1 MSILTLIF
9 DRKAALTIEDYG
21 KFIGNVLDLDINF
34 TVVNY
39 SLTEHGVRLRVSVP
53 DEKFKEF
60 LKLLKTNDIKYERST
75 IRINED
81 ACVHCGQCIS
91 LCFTG
96 ALYYDE
102 ERKRSFDEGKCVG
115 CKLCVDGC
123 PRDAIEFE

>member
-1 MSILTLIF
+1 MSILDLIF
-9 DRKAALTIEDYG
+9 DKKAVLTIEDYG
-21 KFIGNVLDLDINF
+21 KFIGSVLDLDINF
-34 TVVNY
+34 TVVHY
-39 SLTEHGVRLRVSVP
+39 SLTEHGVRLRVSIP

-60 LKLLKTNDIKYERST
+60 ISILRKNNIKYDRST

-91 LCFTG
+91 LCSTG

-102 ERKRSFDEGKCVG
+102 EGKRKFDEGKCVG

-123 PRDAIEFE
+123 PRDAIDFE